1 MEVQAGKPGDTV
13 GVETQGLT
21 FQRLLVWTKEPKARM
36 KLLAALVEACHGQRG
51 GALASVIHSFV
62 LQGNATLKTVVLKI
76 LVQVCRPLYEM
87 LMLWTFEGELR
98 DPYGE
103 FFIGVSLSVDAGSLW
118 NDKYYERSVMVPNF
132 FTQEQ
137 GHQVATTGKS
147 ICFLREICLDKSPI
161 PGLNQIRRTA
171 EERSG
176 ILKMIQQVI
185 LPHYLNVMFHL
196 ESLLSL
202 DWESIEEAYSTAS
215 QYLLQVLLDRYH
227 IKLHLCAL
235 RQYLLLGQGDFINHL
250 MKLVA

>member
-1 MEVQAGKPGDTV
+1 MYSSGEYYRLLAVLQSQMDATGRPSSEENV
-13 GVETQGLT
+13 GVDSRGLT

-62 LQGNATLKTVVLKI
+62 LQGNSTLKTVVLKI

-103 FFIGVSLSVDAGSLW
+103 FFIGVNLAVDPGSLW
-118 NDKYYERSVMVPNF
+118 NDKYYERPVMVPNF

-176 ILKMIQQVI
+176 NIVI
-185 LPHYLNVMFHL
+185 
-196 ESLLSL
+196 
-202 DWESIEEAYSTAS
+202 
-215 QYLLQVLLDRYH
+215 
-227 IKLHLCAL
+227 
-235 RQYLLLGQGDFINHL
+235 
-250 MKLVA
+250 

>member
-1 MEVQAGKPGDTV
+1 
-13 GVETQGLT
+13 
-21 FQRLLVWTKEPKARM
+21 M

>member
-1 MEVQAGKPGDTV
+1 MESFLKLLQKHLCRRIVSGEYYRLLAVLQSQMEVHTARTGDSV

-103 FFIGVSLSVDAGSLW
+103 FFIGVNLAVDPGSLW
-118 NDKYYERSVMVPNF
+118 NDKYYERSIMVPNF

-176 ILKMIQQVI
+176 
-185 LPHYLNVMFHL
+185 
-196 ESLLSL
+196 
-202 DWESIEEAYSTAS
+202 
-215 QYLLQVLLDRYH
+215 
-227 IKLHLCAL
+227 
-235 RQYLLLGQGDFINHL
+235 
-250 MKLVA
+250 MK